1 MELAI
6 RYTDYNTLVKIC
18 YSYEYPKN
26 MIELNLLMN
35 KYSQKQQNPL
45 NPAAIGLEGGESFNL
60 FVFKYLQDSGKMHLL
75 LSDDIDPSHKDS
87 LFQFLK
93 TSPRYSWINSIRF
106 NDFHGATDAIYFEAM
121 NEKDS
126 IQRRKNLLSLHKL
139 SVLASE
145 PSGEL
150 TLVHQIK
157 NAQNQF
163 LVDYQLS
170 HFPSDT
176 IPKDPAAF
184 ISKIFASPIFSNF
197 SLHVRTPFSFSRPS
211 FLPSSLSSSPS
222 FLPSSLSPSLFPFF
236 FSFLSVLLVPP
247 SFFPLLSSS
256 LSFFLLFLCFVPL
269 PSPFV
274 PILLLSFAM
283 LGLPFFLVNEEFNA
297 QRTKK
302 NLAFPPSTSFRLFVF

>member
-1 MELAI
+1 
-6 RYTDYNTLVKIC
+6 
-18 YSYEYPKN
+18 
-26 MIELNLLMN
+26 
-35 KYSQKQQNPL
+35 
-45 NPAAIGLEGGESFNL
+45 
-60 FVFKYLQDSGKMHLL
+60 MHLL

-197 SLHVRTPFSFSRPS
+197 SLHVRTPFSFPLPS

-222 FLPSSLSPSLFPFF
+222 FLSSSLSPSSPSSLSLSPSSLSFLLPSPSSFYSCASSLFPLP
-236 FSFLSVLLVPP
+236 SFPF
-247 SFFPLLSSS
+247 SFFPLPCLAF
-256 LSFFLLFLCFVPL
+256 LSFW
-269 PSPFV
+269 
-274 PILLLSFAM
+274 
-283 LGLPFFLVNEEFNA
+283 
-297 QRTKK
+297 
-302 NLAFPPSTSFRLFVF
+302 